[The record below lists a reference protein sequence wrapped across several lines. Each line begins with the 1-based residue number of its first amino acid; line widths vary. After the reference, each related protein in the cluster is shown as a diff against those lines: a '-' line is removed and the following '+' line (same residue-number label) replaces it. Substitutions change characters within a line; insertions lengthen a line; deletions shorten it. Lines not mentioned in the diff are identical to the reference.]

1 MTTTCI
7 DGAFIVVDANPRVGG
22 VLVDGRR
29 IVGLAWAKED
39 RAALRAGAAQ
49 VVDAAGHW
57 LMPGLIDGHAHAYGT
72 LLRGT
77 ENSLPLELWALYTTL
92 YGRAFDGASLRAAI
106 LLGAAERIRGG
117 ITGTLDHSPMVHL
130 APDALAAHEAS
141 GLRVAY
147 APFLHDLSDYDLLD
161 VKLPPA
167 LQPLVGGPPPLDA
180 DAYAANFA
188 ALVQAAHG
196 GSGRVSVQLGPNAPQ
211 RCSPAGWMLWRTLRE
226 RHDIAVHTHLM
237 ETRAQ
242 ASLNAR
248 WPGGLVAEMQ
258 RQGLLEGRLT
268 CAHGVWLTDADLAT
282 LARHDVT
289 ISHNPAS
296 NLMLGSGMMRWC
308 ACATWGV
315 RLALGNDSAN
325 TGGRHDHF
333 SQMRLALM
341 LPRHAGGDF
350 SSKPRPREV
359 FLAATEGGAA
369 ALGLQGRLGRISEG
383 QLADLVLLRATDA
396 GSLAAEPTLD
406 VLVQHAGAEHVRS
419 VMIDGVWVMHDGRIL
434 AFDEAAVLRDAQARA
449 MALRDRVASSLPV
462 LAAAM
467 PDMTAQFARQGQ
479 RWTGSDRARKI
490 ASADRMH

>member
-1 MTTTCI
+1 MTSICI
-7 DGAFIVVDANPRVGG
+7 DGAFVIVDARPRLGG
-22 VLVDGRR
+22 VLVNGKR
-29 IVGLAWAKED
+29 IVGLAWSTED
-39 RAALRAGAAQ
+39 RAALRAAANE
-49 VVDAAGHW
+49 VVDGAGHW
-57 LMPGLIDGHAHAYGT
+57 LMPGLIDAHAHGYGT

-92 YGRAFDGASLRAAI
+92 YGRAFDGAALRAAI

-117 ITGTLDHSPMVHL
+117 ITATVDHSPMLHL

-147 APFLHDLSDYDLLD
+147 APFLHDLSDYDLLGM
-161 VKLPPA
+161 KLPPQ
-167 LQPLVGGPPPLDA
+167 LQPLVGGPPPLDVE
-180 DAYAANFA
+180 AYAANFA
-188 ALVQAAHG
+188 ALVQAARG

-211 RCSPAGWMLWRTLRE
+211 RCSPEGWMLWRSLRD

-289 ISHNPAS
+289 VSHNPAS
-296 NLMLGSGMMRWC
+296 NLMLGSGLMRWC
-308 ACATWGV
+308 ACAACGV

-325 TGGRHDHF
+325 TGGRYDHF

-341 LPRHAGGDF
+341 LPRHAGGDY
-350 SSKPRPREV
+350 STWPRPREV
-359 FLAATEGGAA
+359 FLAATESGAA
-369 ALGLQGRLGRISEG
+369 ALGLHGRVGRIVEG
-383 QLADLVLLRATDA
+383 QLADLVLLRARGA
-396 GSLAAEPTLD
+396 GSLASEPTLD
-406 VLVQHAGAEHVRS
+406 VLVLHAGAEDVRS
-419 VMIDGVWVMHDGRIL
+419 VMIDGMWTMRDGRVL
-434 AFDEAAVLRDAQARA
+434 AFDEAAVLRDAEAQA
-449 MALRDRVASSLPV
+449 MALHDRVAGR
-462 LAAAM
+462 LALLTAAM
-467 PDMTAQFARQGQ
+467 PAMAAHFARQSQ
-479 RWTGSDRARKI
+479 
-490 ASADRMH
+490 H

>member
-1 MTTTCI
+1 MSPICI
-7 DGAFIVVDANPRVGG
+7 DGAFVCAGATPRPGSLLVEGRHIAAVAWSPQDRADLRARAAEVVDATG
-22 VLVDGRR
+22 
-29 IVGLAWAKED
+29 
-39 RAALRAGAAQ
+39 Q
-49 VVDAAGHW
+49 W
-57 LMPGLIDGHAHAYGT
+57 LMPGLIDAHAHAYGT

-77 ENSLPLELWALYTTL
+77 ENALPLELWALYTTL
-92 YGRAFDGASLRAAI
+92 YGRAFDAAALRAAI

-117 ITGTLDHSPMVHL
+117 ITGTLDHSPMLHL
-130 APDALAAHEAS
+130 APEALAAHEAS

-147 APFLHDLSDYDLLD
+147 APFLHDLSDYDLLGMP
-161 VKLPPA
+161 LPPE
-167 LQPLVGGPPPLDA
+167 LQPLAGGPPPLDA
-180 DAYAANFA
+180 DAYAAHFA
-188 ALVQAAHG
+188 ALVQAACA
-196 GSGRVSVQLGPNAPQ
+196 GSGRVTVQLGPNAPQ
-211 RCSPAGWMLWRTLRE
+211 RCSPAAWTLWRTLRD

-268 CAHGVWLTDADLAT
+268 CAHGVWLTDAELAT

-308 ACATWGV
+308 ACTACGV

-333 SQMRLALM
+333 AQMRLALM

-350 SSKPRPREV
+350 AAWPRPAEV
-359 FLAATEGGAA
+359 LRAATEGGAA
-369 ALGLQGRLGRISEG
+369 ALGLHGLLGRIAEG

-396 GSLAAEPTLD
+396 GSLAAEQTLD
-406 VLVQHAGAEHVRS
+406 TLVQHAGAEHVQS
-419 VMIDGVWVMHDGRIL
+419 VMIDGAWTLRDGRIL
-434 AFDEAAVLRDAQARA
+434 AFDEAAVLRDALAQSV
-449 MALRDRVASSLPV
+449 ALRQRVADKLPV

-467 PDMTAQFARQGQ
+467 PGMAARFALDNTA
-479 RWTGSDRARKI
+479 
-490 ASADRMH
+490 ASVAKVPPSP